1 MVIFEIKPLILGTL
15 LKFFLLFLGG
25 IYLLRLISPFL
36 FKLMLSS
43 FVKKASAHSQKKE
56 PTPPKKSKS
65 PSDTMGEYIDYEE
78 LD

>member
-1 MVIFEIKPLILGTL
+1 LGAL
-15 LKFFLLFLGG
+15 FKFLLIFLGG

-43 FVKKASAHSQKKE
+43 FVKKANTQAQKKQS
-56 PTPPKKSKS
+56 PPPKKTKS
-65 PSDTMGEYIDYEE
+65 PSDSMGEYIDYEE

>member
-1 MVIFEIKPLILGTL
+1 
-15 LKFFLLFLGG
+15 
-25 IYLLRLISPFL
+25 
-36 FKLMLSS
+36 MLSS